1 VEPAALIENFEKM
14 LAAGKDN
21 ALLRFGLGNAYL
33 SRGQPEKAV
42 EHLTRA
48 TELDPGHSASWK
60 QLGKAQA
67 QAGRNDGAIRAYRRG
82 IEAARAKG
90 DKQAEK
96 EMTVFLKRLEKQ
108 NPGQD

>member
-1 VEPAALIENFEKM
+1 MEPAALIENFERM

-33 SRGQPEKAV
+33 SAGQAEKAA
-42 EHLTRA
+42 EHLKKA

-60 QLGKAQA
+60 QLGKALA
-67 QAGRNDGAIRAYRRG
+67 QAGRANEAVGAYRQG
-82 IEAARAKG
+82 IEVARSKG

-96 EMTVFLKRLEKQ
+96 EMTVFLRRLEKA
-108 NPGQD
+108 PE

>member
-1 VEPAALIENFEKM
+1 MEPAVLIENFEKM

-33 SRGQPEKAV
+33 STDRPEKAA
-42 EHLTRA
+42 EHLARA

-60 QLGKAQA
+60 QLGKALA
-67 QAGRNDGAIRAYRRG
+67 QGGRHEEAKEAYRRG
-82 IEAARAKG
+82 IEAARLKG

-96 EMTVFLKRLEKQ
+96 EMAVFLKRLEKTAS
-108 NPGQD
+108 

>member
-1 VEPAALIENFEKM
+1 M

-33 SRGQPEKAV
+33 SSGQAEKAV
-42 EHLTRA
+42 AHLLKA

-60 QLGKAQA
+60 QLGKALA
-67 QAGRNDGAIRAYRRG
+67 QAGRASEAADAYRRG
-82 IEAARAKG
+82 IEVAGSKG

-96 EMTVFLKRLEKQ
+96 EMTVFLRRLEKA
-108 NPGQD
+108 PE